1 MGLNFTTGI
10 DRHVRCQGS
19 RGVGSFR
26 SAYTLSER
34 YLHSLFFMLHQLS
47 LVQKCVEVLF
57 IYSRMPSVFFVERFL
72 LYFLTSVSVGPGEG
86 GNANLHVQYIIL
98 KVQVPLE
105 AYLDKWGDIDNF
117 TFLKYPGAVLLKW
130 IQEGGNGHK
139 YYSK

>member
-86 GNANLHVQYIIL
+86 GRGEEIGRRR
-98 KVQVPLE
+98 E
-105 AYLDKWGDIDNF
+105 RGSDG
-117 TFLKYPGAVLLKW
+117 
-130 IQEGGNGHK
+130 
-139 YYSK
+139 